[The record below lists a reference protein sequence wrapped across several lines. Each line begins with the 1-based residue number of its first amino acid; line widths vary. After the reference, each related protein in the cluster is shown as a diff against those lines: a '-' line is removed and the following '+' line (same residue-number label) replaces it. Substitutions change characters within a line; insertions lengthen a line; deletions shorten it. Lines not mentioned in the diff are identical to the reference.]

1 MSSSLQCVSVRVLL
15 PFQSEPET
23 FSVPPDDSVQALV
36 EQVRRS
42 SVRTTQWL
50 GALLPCIEA
59 TTPEREP
66 RWLAP
71 SSTVASVIGGGGGVV
86 VRLFAQFLL
95 VPVTNL
101 LQREH
106 VLIDVTQPLLHSS
119 ALAFIAATFK
129 LAAEHVRLYI
139 NGRLLDLA
147 RPLHGQAVSL
157 AAQIV
162 LQDASSSSSS
172 SSSLGTGTAALD
184 DDAALMP
191 TGVSR
196 APLFAVPLD
205 QTVGS
210 GQDAPWVVLQ
220 TVALI
225 RRRGLE
231 TEGLFRLSG
240 PAERI
245 GQLKKLYD
253 SGRAGA
259 AWRELRDE
267 QNVHTITGVL
277 KLWLRELPDALL
289 GAAELCGAWLDTV
302 AVEPLLD
309 RVRAQRSVLARMSR
323 VHQRVLDALFELLHR
338 TAACEAVNKM
348 GLRNLAV
355 VFGPAISGAVQN
367 NALLLAETNRINS
380 LTMQLIRDYPF
391 VFRRRRVPAAPDEQ
405 AAALKAELLPRAIA
419 RALYDYEACDDN
431 EMSLAAG
438 QLVVVTYQGD
448 GEGWWQGFP
457 FDEAQPLTR
466 PASVG
471 NMPGSYLELTGQTV
485 GDFCTAAAAAPPP
498 AESADDCELRD
509 AWSDDE
515 ARPRGA
521 AGDLPPGATL
531 GRDRGTELARIKQR
545 IEAEQRQL
553 RELAARRAALAE
565 QRRAVLVAEAQL
577 ACVERAHRREVAV
590 AAAAAAPAS
599 LPARVQALQSKLR
612 GFGSKCADAA
622 QARDELLAQLRDL
635 AQQLNDPKKTKKKD
649 ADRIKAVQRSVS
661 EMRALVEQ
669 DKPLRDAASGDAAM
683 MAREL
688 EAFVQLVLTRP
699 ADV

>member
-1 MSSSLQCVSVRVLL
+1 MSSLSVRVLL

-23 FSVPPDDSVQALV
+23 FSVAADDSVQALV

-71 SSTVASVIGGGGGVV
+71 SSTVASVLGGNGGGGVI

-129 LAAEHVRLYI
+129 LSAEHVRLYI

-172 SSSLGTGTAALD
+172 SSGTGTAALD

-196 APLFAVPLD
+196 APLFAVPLE

-210 GQDAPWVVLQ
+210 GQDAPWVVMQ

-302 AVEPLLD
+302 AVEALLD

-323 VHQRVLDALFELLHR
+323 VHQRVLDVLFELLHR

-419 RALYDYEACDDN
+419 RALYDYDACDDN

-448 GEGWWQGFP
+448 GEGWWQGFA
-457 FDEAQPLTR
+457 FDEARPLTR

-485 GDFCTAAAAAPPP
+485 GDFCAAAAPPP
-498 AESADDCELRD
+498 AESAESADDCELRD

-531 GRDRGTELARIKQR
+531 GRDRGTELTRIKQR

-565 QRRAVLVAEAQL
+565 ERRAVLVAEAQL

-612 GFGSKCADAA
+612 GYGSKCAEAA
-622 QARDELLAQLRDL
+622 TARDELLAQLRDL

-649 ADRIKAVQRSVS
+649 ADRIKAVQRSVG

-699 ADV
+699 ADAV

>member
-1 MSSSLQCVSVRVLL
+1 MSSLSVRVLL

-23 FSVPPDDSVQALV
+23 FSVAADDSVQALV

-71 SSTVASVIGGGGGVV
+71 SSTVASVLGGNGGGGVI

-129 LAAEHVRLYI
+129 LSAEHVRLYI

-172 SSSLGTGTAALD
+172 SSGTGTAALD

-196 APLFAVPLD
+196 APLFAVPLE

-210 GQDAPWVVLQ
+210 GQDAPWVVMQ

-323 VHQRVLDALFELLHR
+323 VHQRVLDVLFELLHR

-419 RALYDYEACDDN
+419 RALYDYDACDDN

-448 GEGWWQGFP
+448 GEGWWQGFA
-457 FDEAQPLTR
+457 FDEARPLTR

-485 GDFCTAAAAAPPP
+485 GDFCAAAAPPP
-498 AESADDCELRD
+498 AESAESADDCELRD

-531 GRDRGTELARIKQR
+531 GRDRGTELTRIKQR

-565 QRRAVLVAEAQL
+565 ERRAVLVAEAQL

-612 GFGSKCADAA
+612 GYGSKCAEAA
-622 QARDELLAQLRDL
+622 TARDELLAQLRDL

-649 ADRIKAVQRSVS
+649 ADRIKAVQRSVG
-661 EMRALVEQ
+661 ELRALVEQ

-699 ADV
+699 ADAV